1 MTSPF
6 VPRRVSPAGHRPG
19 MGVRPP
25 AYYQL
30 KAPPPPKR
38 TPMGFSALLIG
49 IVVILIVVGIISC
62 SVIYY
67 AYLAQFEQ
75 ICEHK
80 QEYSGETNAT
90 AVTEVLENASW
101 GPVSESPRP
110 TGMVLEFS
118 PFCGNPNSTRANE
131 SSDYV
136 RDAYVYLYDN
146 VTSGVPV
153 MVKLKG
159 KRHINVDERTHKKWL
174 QCIGDAVEE
183 KFESE
188 LNLTYL
194 DKDWRCKTVT
204 PGFEVPI
211 VIATGVGVMLFKR
224 YRKLKFDRA

>member
-1 MTSPF
+1 
-6 VPRRVSPAGHRPG
+6 

-30 KAPPPPKR
+30 KAPPPPRR

-49 IVVILIVVGIISC
+49 VVVILIVVGMISC

-67 AYLAQFEQ
+67 AYLAQYEQ

-80 QEYSGETNAT
+80 QEYSGETNVT

-110 TGMVLEFS
+110 TGVQLEFS

-136 RDAYVYLYDN
+136 RDAFVDLYDN
-146 VTSGVPV
+146 VTPGQLSVR
-153 MVKLKG
+153 VKLRG
-159 KRHINVDERTHKKWL
+159 ERHINSDERTHKKWL
-174 QCIGDAVEE
+174 QCIGDAIEE

-194 DKDWRCKTVT
+194 DRDWRCKNVT
-204 PGFEVPI
+204 PGFEVPM
-211 VIATGVGVMLFKR
+211 VMATGVGVVLFKR
-224 YRKLKFDRA
+224 YRKSKMDRP